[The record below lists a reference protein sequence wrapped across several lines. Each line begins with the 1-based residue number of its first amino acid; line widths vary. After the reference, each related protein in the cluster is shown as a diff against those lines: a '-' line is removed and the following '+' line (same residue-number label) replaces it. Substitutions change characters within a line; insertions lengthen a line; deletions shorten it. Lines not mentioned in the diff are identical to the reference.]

1 VQPQSI
7 YWTAIVGDD
16 WPAIGPAEWGRLETV
31 VRDGTSG
38 LDLHGLEQARRD
50 FESRVRA
57 SHSLQPVKD
66 DVRAQLA
73 AVSVLTEALADAAA
87 LLGNFADLTHRI
99 RNQILDIVDQ
109 ATERIAAVRK
119 APGAE
124 GDPVS
129 VQIYRIVSAAREEV
143 TDAVSVAA
151 HTGVVNTAAWA
162 DDGTAADSGAALGI
176 GRHDTDPAAGTAA
189 HDVDPAVGR
198 AGHDAGPVAGTTA
211 HDADAGPAAASTVRT
226 ADGTPPQGVSAPDQL
241 RVSVSASADA
251 SSGDSGPLPVAP
263 MFIAPQ
269 VDSPSVAAPARAV
282 SAAISP
288 PANEIMRTDEP
299 AGTAAP
305 ARASAPDDSA
315 AAGPGSSSVRAPI
328 DDGGSSSPAGD
339 SEYGRGPDRSAGS
352 DGDRARGA
360 GGMLGA
366 VVGGAMAAAATPAF
380 EVGGQRIDGDL
391 VLARTILA
399 SVLSAVESSWNGVAF
414 AVSVVRHQGGVR
426 AFVTSNE
433 GRGWLPQGLYLP
445 RETCVLGKWAAADYA
460 PWEGISDPARI
471 LAEFAV
477 VQAHRSG
484 ARLSALVSSQRIDP
498 DLRRQLGDV
507 PVEGPVAASAAMPL
521 AAPGP
526 GLLDRLQAVATSHLL
541 TRTERVPGHLIGATC
556 AELAWD
562 AHERVGQLAASSAET
577 LGAPPLRER
586 VLTAVRRGRE
596 VPEQWWEELRDID
609 DLLAASILARRADVS
624 RIPLGELRSD
634 GPGWPGP
641 ESAGLRAMVFQRR
654 CDELALILA
663 GPPHRQQLRDAV
675 YAHGQV
681 ADHPSL
687 GSVAAADPITPIPG
701 KPRQ

>member
-1 VQPQSI
+1 MQPQSI
-7 YWTAIVGDD
+7 YWTAIVGDN

-31 VRDGTSG
+31 VREGASG
-38 LDLHGLEQARRD
+38 LDLHGLEQARSD
-50 FESRVRA
+50 FDSRVRA

-73 AVSVLTEALADAAA
+73 DVGVLTEALADAAA
-87 LLGNFADLTHRI
+87 LLGDFADLTHRI

-109 ATERIAAVRK
+109 AAERIAAVRK
-119 APGAE
+119 DPGAE
-124 GDPVS
+124 SDPAS
-129 VQIYRIVSAAREEV
+129 VRIYRIVTAAREEV
-143 TDAVSVAA
+143 TEVVSAAVHADPGTSGDPAGAVRPDTASGLGHTANTAA
-151 HTGVVNTAAWA
+151 TRVVNTASWA
-162 DDGTAADSGAALGI
+162 DYGTAADSGPAPGI
-176 GRHDTDPAAGTAA
+176 GSDADNDPASWIAA
-189 HDVDPAVGR
+189 P
-198 AGHDAGPVAGTTA
+198 
-211 HDADAGPAAASTVRT
+211 PAARISA
-226 ADGTPPQGVSAPDQL
+226 GTPPPRIPASHQPQL
-241 RVSVSASADA
+241 SVSPSA
-251 SSGDSGPLPVAP
+251 GDSAELPMMP
-263 MFIAPQ
+263 MIVAPQ
-269 VDSPSVAAPARAV
+269 VDSPTVAAPRRAG
-282 SAAISP
+282 P
-288 PANEIMRTDEP
+288 PAEIFPLGNETPGADMR
-299 AGTAAP
+299 AKTAAEAA
-305 ARASAPDDSA
+305 ARTVAPDDPVVAEKVS
-315 AAGPGSSSVRAPI
+315 PPPRAPL
-328 DDGGSSSPAGD
+328 DDGESPSPAGD
-339 SEYGRGPDRSAGS
+339 SGDHRDAGRSFGS
-352 DGDRARGA
+352 GGDRVYGNN
-360 GGMLGA
+360 GLGA

-380 EVGGQRIDGDL
+380 EVGGRRIDGDL

-477 VQAHRSG
+477 VQAYRSG

-526 GLLDRLQAVATSHLL
+526 GLLDRLQAVAAPSLL
-541 TRTERVPGHLIGATC
+541 TRTERVRDHLIGATC

-577 LGAPPLRER
+577 LGAPALRER

-609 DLLAASILARRADVS
+609 DLLAASVLARRIDVS

-634 GPGWPGP
+634 GPGWSGP
-641 ESAGLRAMVFQRR
+641 ESAGLRVMVFQRR

-663 GPPHRQQLRDAV
+663 GPSRRQQLRDAV